1 MAFLLKLVKGVYFD
15 LKHTTVWRYKGII
28 KYVFIYMENKDSVFA
43 NIKQMHLNFPLTS
56 IPWDLF
62 PSPVPPVDLSVF

>member
-1 MAFLLKLVKGVYFD
+1 
-15 LKHTTVWRYKGII
+15 
-28 KYVFIYMENKDSVFA
+28 MENKDSVFA
-43 NIKQMHLNFPLTS
+43 NIKQMPLNFPLTS